1 MERIILM
8 VLHYLLVVPYWWS
21 KISKC
26 AKDTE
31 FQKYSAEE
39 RYELLQK
46 LTTMANRAGRVDV
59 QCYGRENLPEENGY
73 IMFPNHQG
81 LFDSLLF
88 FETHGRPFAVV
99 MKKEVSNTFLVKQIG
114 AITGSMAMDR
124 SDVRQSMKVIRT
136 VADEVKKGRNFI
148 IFPEGTRS
156 RQGNTLLPFKAGAF
170 KSAVY
175 AKCPIVPVAI
185 LDSYKAFDTHSIK
198 KMTAQIHYLEPIFYE
213 EYKDM
218 KTSDI
223 AEIVKKRIEDE
234 IKKFDHGKI
243 QIH

>member
-8 VLHYLLVVPYWWS
+8 VLHYLLVVPYWWTR
-21 KISKC
+21 ISRC
-26 AKDTE
+26 AKDPE
-31 FQKYSAEE
+31 HKKYSEE
-39 RYELLQK
+39 ECYALLQK

-59 QCYGRENLPEENGY
+59 RCYGKENLPKDNGY
-73 IMFPNHQG
+73 ILFPNHQG

-88 FETHGRPFAVV
+88 FETHGRPFGVV

-114 AITGSMAMDR
+114 AMTGSMAMDR
-124 SDVRQSMKVIRT
+124 SDVRQSMQIIRA
-136 VADEVKKGRNFI
+136 VSQEVKKGRNFI

-156 RQGNTLLPFKAGAF
+156 RNGNRLLPFKPGAF

-198 KMTAQIHYLEPIFYE
+198 KMTAQIHYLTPISYE
-213 EYKDM
+213 EYKDLNT
-218 KTSDI
+218 KEI
-223 AEIVKKRIEDE
+223 AEMVQSRIQNE
-234 IKKFDHGKI
+234 IEKFDPSVR
-243 QIH
+243 